1 MENLIAIEGIE
12 KYQYRNLKDLIKK
25 FVDENYFNM
34 SDEEK
39 LLELEKRTIANAKLC
54 NIPIIK
60 LREDR
65 KNYNNKSFILY
76 NEITYILSLVKF
88 NRIVLLEK
96 RDANIFGRYI
106 NKINIENNYLIINT
120 FVDEIMKKYLKI

>member
-1 MENLIAIEGIE
+1 MENLIVIEGIE

-34 SDEEK
+34 SDEKK
-39 LLELEKRTIANAKLC
+39 LFELEKRTIANAKLC

-76 NEITYILSLVKF
+76 NDIK
-88 NRIVLLEK
+88 
-96 RDANIFGRYI
+96 
-106 NKINIENNYLIINT
+106 
-120 FVDEIMKKYLKI
+120 